1 MDFFSFQIHSEQLV
15 FFIVQ
20 HRQSKKKIYQI
31 NQNLFSPFIR
41 WCFGEM
47 FRFSQFIPIET
58 SLSIRLPRSIWC
70 RYHFFFSLLVFCF
83 DFQSSQLESFRSDQT
98 LVLKEFEMITSKRCT
113 KFNRVTLF
121 YHLQVTSDL
130 IRLFSFQSKIDHRII
145 E

>member
-1 MDFFSFQIHSEQLV
+1 
-15 FFIVQ
+15 
-20 HRQSKKKIYQI
+20 
-31 NQNLFSPFIR
+31 
-41 WCFGEM
+41 M
-47 FRFSQFIPIET
+47 FRLSPFIPIET
-58 SLSIRLPRSIWC
+58 SLSLFAFPEAFDVGII
-70 RYHFFFSLLVFCF
+70 FFFSLLVFCF